1 MLAAAVS
8 TSWRAAAPISR
19 RGCKKWRRLREPS
32 VFCPPY
38 VASSPRAW
46 AILTR
51 DQSAS
56 SSSATA
62 IGSAVRTPWPIS
74 DRCATMVT
82 SPVSSM
88 DTNAVGLKRGTSTA
102 GAAGARLATPRDR
115 RPNPTTKP
123 PKSAAPPMKK
133 LRRLMF
139 SSIAAISRPPCRG
152 LDRRA
157 NPLVGAAAADVAGH
171 GLVDIVIGGL
181 RRLGEQAGGLHDLPA
196 LAVAALRDVQAAP
209 RRLDAP
215 AHRRRADSLDRRDLL
230 AFRSRDR
237 RDARARRRTVQVHRA
252 RAAEGHA
259 TPELG
264 AGESQFVAQR
274 PEQWRV
280 RGHIDRHCVAIDVES
295 GHTGFAPSNRSLASD
310 QRVHRPYPGTA
321 EDQRDRQAESEDV
334 VFHALALLDAKP
346 VHEESVLPVDGDR
359 DNHDNADAKCR
370 HTGQEADGQAER
382 PEELGHDR
390 QEREGAGN
398 ARLHQETHGALA
410 AVATEPADRLL
421 GTVGEH
427 HHGQRQPQHE
437 RNDAAVGLK
446 EPSKHQDFSRAGG
459 AMNSGPTGSV
469 IAFAWMRSMA
479 ARASASRL
487 QPNRSSI
494 GES

>member
-8 TSWRAAAPISR
+8 SIWRAAAPISR
-19 RGCKKWRRLREPS
+19 MGCKKWRRLREPS

-82 SPVSSM
+82 RPVSSM

-102 GAAGARLATPRDR
+102 SAAGALLANPRGSSPIP
-115 RPNPTTKP
+115 RPPAT
-123 PKSAAPPMKK
+123 AAPPTRKR
-133 LRRLMF
+133 RRLRF
-139 SSIAAISRPPCRG
+139 SRIAAISRPSCRG
-152 LDRRA
+152 LDCRA
-157 NPLVGAAAADVAGH
+157 NPLIGAAATDVAGH
-171 GLVDIVIGGL
+171 RLVDIVIGGL
-181 RRLGEQAGGLHDLPA
+181 RGLGEQAGGLHDLPT

-209 RRLDAP
+209 RGLDAL
-215 AHRRRADSLDRRDLL
+215 ADRCSADPLDGRDRL

-237 RDARARRRTVQVHRA
+237 RDARARRRTIQVHRA
-252 RAAEGHA
+252 RTAESHA

-264 AGESQFVAQR
+264 AGESELVAQR

-280 RGHIDRHCVAIDVES
+280 RRQVDRHGFAIDVES
-295 GHTGFAPSNRSLASD
+295 GHTGFAPSSRSLASD
-310 QRVHRPYPGTA
+310 QRVHRPCPGTA
-321 EDQRDRQAESEDV
+321 EDQRDRQAESEEV

-346 VHEESVLPVDGDR
+346 VHEESVLPVDGADS
-359 DNHDNADAKCR
+359 DQHDDPDAERR
-370 HTGQEADGQAER
+370 HTRQQAHGQAER

-398 ARLHQETHGALA
+398 PRLREETHGALE
-410 AVATEPADRLL
+410 AVATEPAEGLL
-421 GTVGEH
+421 GAVGEH
-427 HHGQRQPQHE
+427 HHGQREPQHE
-437 RNDAAVGLK
+437 RNEAAVGLE
-446 EPSKHQDFSRAGG
+446 EPSKHQDASRAGG

-469 IAFAWMRSMA
+469 IAFARMRSMS
-479 ARASASRL
+479 ARAASSRL
-487 QPNRSSI
+487 QPSTSSI
-494 GES
+494 GAS